1 MSLFSRKVVLI
12 EETSFHMGE
21 VDYTKASLYDNI
33 RTYPL
38 EVKAGKSIY
47 VRVSSS
53 NGVDVSIIDNA
64 GMNVKFQ
71 EHVTSEIVMGPVPVK
86 EKGMMAIILGVYA
99 GDRTDVTFSV
109 WME

>member
-38 EVKAGKSIY
+38 EVKDIELLQAAG
-47 VRVSSS
+47 RLETCT
-53 NGVDVSIIDNA
+53 DWIDTLSRHDER
-64 GMNVKFQ
+64 F
-71 EHVTSEIVMGPVPVK
+71 
-86 EKGMMAIILGVYA
+86 LGVA
-99 GDRTDVTFSV
+99 EKLQDALDDLISLLPAET
-109 WME
+109 MQPEE